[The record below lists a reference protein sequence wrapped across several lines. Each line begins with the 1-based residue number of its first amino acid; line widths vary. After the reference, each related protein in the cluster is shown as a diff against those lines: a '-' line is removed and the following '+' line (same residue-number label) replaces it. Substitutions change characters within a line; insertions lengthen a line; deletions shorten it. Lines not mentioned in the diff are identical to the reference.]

1 MIDCTDISELIPHSG
16 TMILLDKIIEFDE
29 RSLSAEIVVRE
40 NTLLSNSKEV
50 PSWVGI
56 EYMAQAIAAFAGIQS
71 KQAGKTINIGLLLG
85 TRRYISNIAAFDV
98 GIVLTVK
105 ITKLIHDEKLGVFD
119 CKIYGTGIE
128 ISANLNVY
136 QPFNEN

>member
-1 MIDCTDISELIPHSG
+1 
-16 TMILLDKIIEFDE
+16 MILLDKIIEFDE

-56 EYMAQAIAAFAGIQS
+56 EYMAQA
-71 KQAGKTINIGLLLG
+71 
-85 TRRYISNIAAFDV
+85 IAAFDV